1 MARGRQADSAR
12 HRQRVVAV
20 LSKAGAGETEI
31 SVSGIARGVGVDR
44 TFLYRYRD
52 LLAQIHALE
61 ATPPAA
67 TVNEVLSGHV
77 ALDIEC
83 LDRKSRSFIT
93 RGLADSYR
101 AELVRAARSGLAFDP
116 ATGEPS
122 SWAAPAT
129 ATAVTLCRSKIGFW
143 F

>member
-61 ATPPAA
+61 ATPAAA

-83 LDRKSRSFIT
+83 LDRVYLNAYVPILQSSGQVVAYMTLWGVIT
-93 RGLADSYR
+93 LQ
-101 AELVRAARSGLAFDP
+101 
-116 ATGEPS
+116 PS
-122 SWAAPAT
+122 
-129 ATAVTLCRSKIGFW
+129 
-143 F
+143 